1 MILTVVVIV
10 LTLILISFLNA
21 AEVALVA
28 ISETKMI
35 EEAEAGSKKA
45 RQILIL
51 IKEEKQYLL
60 SLQVMIVLLTIIHL
74 WMVFKLSTRL
84 LTPINNS
91 WLQSLLVVLV
101 VIVVLFMQVVFGR
114 LIPQRLANKKSETI
128 AYFSISLITVTH
140 LLLTP
145 ITWLI
150 HHSSLLFGRLFGLKP
165 DEGSRVMTEEDIRNI
180 VEESS
185 LFGDIDEEESEMIQ
199 NIFDFDDTTAEEIM
213 THRTEISAINIQA
226 TKKEIIAFIQNE
238 RFTRFPV
245 YEDNIDHIVGTIHV
259 KDLLKYLDKPEESFK
274 IKSLLRPALF
284 IPDSKNTS
292 ELLREM
298 QQQKIH
304 IAIVLDEYGG
314 TAGIVTIEDLIEEI
328 VGNILDEYDDEE
340 DEIKVIN
347 DTTYEILGLTNIDDV
362 EDLLEAKLPVE
373 DYDTLSGFILGQLG
387 RLPETDEDIT
397 ITYHD
402 FIFEVIEMNDGIIK
416 KMRVTKPKDVND
428 EGDDV

>member
-10 LTLILISFLNA
+10 LTLIFISFLNA

-51 IKEEKQYLL
+51 IEEEKQYLL
-60 SLQVMIVLLTIIHL
+60 SLQVMIVLLTMIHL
-74 WMVFKLSTRL
+74 WMVIKLSTML
-84 LTPINNS
+84 LAPINNR
-91 WLQSLLVVLV
+91 WLQPLLVVLV
-101 VIVVLFMQVVFGR
+101 VIVVLFIQVVFGR
-114 LIPQRLANKKSETI
+114 LIPQRLANKKPEKI
-128 AYFSISLITVTH
+128 AYFSISLIAVTH

-185 LFGDIDEEESEMIQ
+185 LSGDIDEEESEMIQ

-340 DEIKVIN
+340 EEIKVIN
-347 DTTYEILGLTNIDDV
+347 D
-362 EDLLEAKLPVE
+362 
-373 DYDTLSGFILGQLG
+373 
-387 RLPETDEDIT
+387 
-397 ITYHD
+397 
-402 FIFEVIEMNDGIIK
+402 
-416 KMRVTKPKDVND
+416 
-428 EGDDV
+428 